1 MVELGAAL
9 MLREDEMEERSAE
22 VLGLLIAR
30 TLSGDTSMT
39 DAFKNQAR
47 PEAAETIVEL
57 INSYLQ

>member
-1 MVELGAAL
+1 